1 MLRRLYQKVLALA
14 GSRRAPWALAVV
26 SFAESSFFPIPP
38 DVMLAPM
45 VLARRDRAFVYAA
58 ICTAASVAGGMLGY
72 AIGFFLE
79 PLGLALLRLMGHAEG
94 RDAFQAWFSQWGLAV
109 ILIKGL
115 TPVPYKL
122 VTIASGLAHFSFF
135 TFVWASVV
143 TRGARFFLTAA
154 ILKFYGPALLA
165 EFERR
170 MTFYVLGGGA
180 LLASALVIW
189 KLAS

>member
-1 MLRRLYQKVLALA
+1 
-14 GSRRAPWALAVV
+14 
-26 SFAESSFFPIPP
+26 
-38 DVMLAPM
+38 MLAPM
-45 VLARRDRAFVYAA
+45 VLARREKAFLYAA

-72 AIGFFLE
+72 AIGYFLE
-79 PLGLALLRLMGHAEG
+79 PLGLALLKLMGHAEG
-94 RDAFQAWFSQWGLAV
+94 RDAFQAWFDRWGLAV

-154 ILKFYGPALLA
+154 ILKYYGPALLA

-170 MTFYVLGGGA
+170 MTLYVLAGGGL
-180 LLASALVIW
+180 LLAALVIW
-189 KLAS
+189 KVAT